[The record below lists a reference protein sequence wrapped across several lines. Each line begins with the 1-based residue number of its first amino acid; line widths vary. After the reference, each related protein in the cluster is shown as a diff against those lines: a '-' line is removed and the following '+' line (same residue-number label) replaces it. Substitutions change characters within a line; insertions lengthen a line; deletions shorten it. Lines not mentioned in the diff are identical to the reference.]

1 MGIIQNLLSK
11 NLVEEFRSK
20 FRQVEHE
27 LNDHLESVNANTN
40 EIQCLYEMMS
50 EMSSKL
56 DKLNSRIDDLQVHV
70 DYQSPHKYVDVH
82 VKPLTKRER
91 EIFVALYTHDGE
103 QLTYAEIAKIAGYD
117 EVIVQ
122 EYITN
127 LIAKG
132 IPISK
137 KFQNSSIFVSLDREF
152 KELQAKQKII
162 KLV

>member
-1 MGIIQNLLSK
+1 MGIIQNLLSR

-50 EMSSKL
+50 EVSVKI
-56 DKLNSRIDDLQVHV
+56 DKLNSRIDDLQVHL
-70 DYQSPHKYVDVH
+70 DYQSPHKFVDVH
-82 VKPLTKRER
+82 VKPLTNRER
-91 EIFVALYTHDGE
+91 EVFIALYTHDGE
-103 QLTYAEIAKIAGYD
+103 QLTYAELAKLTGYD

-132 IPISK
+132 IPIYK
-137 KFQNSSIFVSLDREF
+137 KYQNSSIFVSLDKEF
-152 KELQAKQKII
+152 KELQAKQKIVQ
-162 KLV
+162 LN